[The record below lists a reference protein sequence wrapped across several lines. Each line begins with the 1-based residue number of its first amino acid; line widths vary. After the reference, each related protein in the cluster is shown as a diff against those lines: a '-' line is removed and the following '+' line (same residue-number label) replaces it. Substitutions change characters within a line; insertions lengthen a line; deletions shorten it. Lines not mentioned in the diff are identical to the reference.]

1 MQCLSNNCSGLSFS
15 CSPSQLG
22 QSCLLNTDCTTG
34 NCTNAVCIANN
45 TLLPLNG
52 KCLSNGQCDGF
63 PASVCDSTVG
73 RCKFITGNTCNETSQ
88 CVSGNVC
95 EIPVC
100 AVGFPCLNE
109 KLCVNAEAAQGEGLD
124 KLNKK
129 KRQNGFGFSEE
140 VDTEEHSFQRGK

>member
-15 CSPSQLG
+15 CSPSTEG
-22 QSCLLNTDCTTG
+22 QSCLLNADCTTG
-34 NCTNAVCIANN
+34 NCTNAVCIENN

-52 KCLSNGQCDGF
+52 KCLSSGQCAGF

-95 EIPVC
+95 ELPPC
-100 AVGFPCLNE
+100 TPGFPCLQE
-109 KLCVNAEAAQGEGLD
+109 KLCVNEEAAQGQGSGT
-124 KLNKK
+124 KTKT
-129 KRQNGFGFSEE
+129 KRQGRFGRF
-140 VDTEEHSFQRGK
+140 